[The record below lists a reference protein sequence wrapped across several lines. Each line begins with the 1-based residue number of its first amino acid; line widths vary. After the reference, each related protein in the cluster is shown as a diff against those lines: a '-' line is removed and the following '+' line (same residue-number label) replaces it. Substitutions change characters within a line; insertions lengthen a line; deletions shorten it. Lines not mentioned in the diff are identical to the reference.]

1 MWILLV
7 DRMLQHLIRTGDLCL
22 TMPGGTTYRYG
33 DGQGET
39 VMVHLKSPNLPRRI
53 ALNPELAVGEGYM
66 NGELV
71 IDNDDLSGFLTLVMQ
86 NYARRNSAVWWQ
98 RRITRLLRAIRKL
111 DQLNPVGKA
120 QAKVAPH
127 YDLSEA
133 LFRLFLDEDMQ
144 YSCAYFRAATDTLE
158 QAQINKKVHIAQK
171 LLIKPG
177 MSVLDI
183 GSGWGGMALTLARD
197 YGARVVGVTLS
208 KEQHT
213 AATERARAAG
223 LQDRVEFRLIDY
235 RHVNEVFD
243 RIVSV
248 GMFEHV
254 GAPHFREYFGHVR
267 RMLKPDGVALIH
279 TIGRSTPPGYTSPF
293 TAKYI
298 FPGGYI
304 PSMSETI
311 AAVEHEELCATDV
324 EVWRLHYAQTLSNW
338 HSRFM
343 ANIDRAHEIYDARF
357 CRMWRYYLMVAE
369 LAFRYNHQ
377 VVFQFQLSHR
387 QDAVPMTRDY
397 LYQSADEAHMHRAA
411 E

>member
-1 MWILLV
+1 
-7 DRMLQHLIRTGDLCL
+7 MLRHLIRTGDLRL
-22 TMPGGTTYRYG
+22 IMPDGSAHRFG
-33 DGQGET
+33 DGQGKT
-39 VMVHLKSPNLPRRI
+39 VTVHLKSPDLPKRI

-66 NGELV
+66 NGDLV
-71 IDNDDLSGFLTLVMQ
+71 IDDDDLTGFLTLLMQ
-86 NYARRNSAVWWQ
+86 NYTRQKHAIWWQ
-98 RRITRLLRAIRKL
+98 RPLIRLGSAIRRF
-111 DQLNPVGKA
+111 DQFNPVGRA
-120 QAKVAPH
+120 QSNVAHH
-127 YDLSEA
+127 YDLSGA
-133 LFRLFLDEDMQ
+133 LYELFLDEDMQ
-144 YSCAYFRAATDTLE
+144 YSCGYFRSPTDTLE
-158 QAQINKKVHIAQK
+158 QAQINKKAHIAQK
-171 LLIKPG
+171 LLIEPG

-183 GSGWGGMALTLARD
+183 GCGWGGMALTLARD

-223 LQDRVEFRLIDY
+223 LLGQVEFRLTDY
-235 RHVNEVFD
+235 RQVSESYD

-254 GAPHFREYFGHVR
+254 GAPHFREYFGHVH
-267 RMLKPDGVALIH
+267 RMLHPDGVALIH
-279 TIGRSTPPGYTSPF
+279 TIGRSAPPGYTSAF

-311 AAVEHEELCATDV
+311 AAVEYEALCVTDV
-324 EVWRLHYAQTLSNW
+324 EVWRLHYAQTLSSW

-343 ANIDRAHEIYDARF
+343 ANIDQVREIFDERF
-357 CRMWRYYLMVAE
+357 SRMWRYYLVLAE

-377 VVFQFQLSHR
+377 VVFQYQLSHK
-387 QDAVPMTRDY
+387 QDAVPLTRDY
-397 LYQSADEAHMHRAA
+397 LYRRQDGAHMHRAA